1 MSEPVK
7 SYRDLKVW
15 QKAMELIPAVYTLVK
30 GFPVEERFA
39 LADQVRRSAV
49 SIAANIAEGQAREST
64 KEFLRHLSIAQGSA
78 AELETLLLVAVR
90 LQYLEPKTHEPVEH
104 ELKALRRMLH
114 GLSNALRKRLT
125 TDH

>member
-1 MSEPVK
+1 MGERVK

-15 QKAMELIPAVYTLVK
+15 QQAMELVAAAYALLK

-49 SIAANIAEGQAREST
+49 SIAANIAEGQARDST
-64 KEFLRHLSIAQGSA
+64 KEFLRHLSIAQGSL

-90 LQYLEPKTHEPVEH
+90 LQYLTAAELAPVE
-104 ELKALRRMLH
+104 ADMTSLRRMLH

-125 TDH
+125 TGH